1 MINHNSNLIEAV
13 PVFNNAGSG
22 SIYGSSLLINLYA
35 DDFTGIGAWPN
46 RTGLGDITTS
56 GGTFT
61 DSGSLGWGFSGGATL
76 LLSASV
82 ALPVLSTTGFTCMF
96 AATMGTSD
104 NTKQTPLLQSLTGT
118 YLPAQGYTGHATF
131 YNPTGS
137 VNNTLSQNGTQPG
150 GTYNPNLPN
159 FPTLA
164 NLTNPLSTLYYY
176 SVTYYPS
183 SNTVFVTE
191 DDRGYATFSP
201 YAGNSFWFN
210 LGSTKF
216 GGNGGISA
224 FGTFAGSLQRMV
236 FYNRPLTAAQ
246 IINNLLPALKRG
258 A

>member
-22 SIYGSSLLINLYA
+22 SIYGNTGLLINLYA
-35 DDFTGIGAWPN
+35 DDFTGTGTWPN
-46 RTGLGDITTS
+46 RTGLGNITTS
-56 GGTFT
+56 GTFT

-82 ALPVLSTTGFTCMF
+82 ALPLLSTTGFTCMF
-96 AATMGTSD
+96 GATMGTSD
-104 NTKQTPLLQSLTGT
+104 NTKQTPTLQSLTGT

-131 YNPTGS
+131 YNMTGS
-137 VNNTLSQNGTQPG
+137 ATNTLSQNGTQPG
-150 GTYNPNLPN
+150 GTYNPILPN
-159 FPTLA
+159 FPTLSLLPNA
-164 NLTNPLSTLYYY
+164 TSTLYYY
-176 SVTYYPS
+176 SITYYPS
-183 SNTVFVTE
+183 SDTVYITE
-191 DDRGYATFSP
+191 DDKGFATFSP
-201 YAGNSFWFN
+201 YPGNSFWFN

-216 GGNGGISA
+216 GGNGGIST

-236 FYNRPLTAAQ
+236 FYNRPLTGAQ